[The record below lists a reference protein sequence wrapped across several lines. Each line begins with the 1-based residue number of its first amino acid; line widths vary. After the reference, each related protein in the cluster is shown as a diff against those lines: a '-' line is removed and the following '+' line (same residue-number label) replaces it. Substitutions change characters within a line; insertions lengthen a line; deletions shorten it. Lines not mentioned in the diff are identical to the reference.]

1 MNNKCNTTFILHS
14 KEIDNTSC
22 WKWASQLHNF
32 QLTHDVVISHTHLI
46 HTLLNSPQTS
56 PRILSLHCISISI
69 ISHYNNY
76 TKPIFKSSCCFESF
90 LQHNLI
96 IFLPVTK
103 EDPIATNTLKPIK
116 TNTTMSTT
124 PPAVFVKKLE
134 VSLSSSW
141 LSVWV
146 SSVVGGT
153 SNG

>member
-1 MNNKCNTTFILHS
+1 
-14 KEIDNTSC
+14 
-22 WKWASQLHNF
+22 
-32 QLTHDVVISHTHLI
+32 
-46 HTLLNSPQTS
+46 
-56 PRILSLHCISISI
+56 
-69 ISHYNNY
+69 
-76 TKPIFKSSCCFESF
+76 
-90 LQHNLI
+90 
-96 IFLPVTK
+96 VTK